1 MIIRLRPLPYTLIP
15 AFISEKLIWP
25 QKILKFSSNFPPL
38 LWGDDAIAVHIESE
52 TQKNTANIYIAE
64 ITEID

>member
-1 MIIRLRPLPYTLIP
+1 MTTKNFGV
-15 AFISEKLIWP
+15 FIK
-25 QKILKFSSNFPPL
+25 FPPL